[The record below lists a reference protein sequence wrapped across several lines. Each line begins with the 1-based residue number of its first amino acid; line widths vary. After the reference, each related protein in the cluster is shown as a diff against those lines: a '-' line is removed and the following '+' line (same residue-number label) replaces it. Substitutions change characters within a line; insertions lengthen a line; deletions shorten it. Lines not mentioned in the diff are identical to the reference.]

1 MDLSVKST
9 DNMHYMIDEIKR
21 KLRMASG
28 NVLRATDFDI
38 AQYDNIKFIYD
49 MVTSNRNISI
59 SEMDAIAKELGR
71 MRV

>member
-1 MDLSVKST
+1 
-9 DNMHYMIDEIKR
+9 MHYMIDEIKR